1 MSDRFATKAI
11 ALLDLTDL
19 SETADEAG
27 LAALCERASTPLG
40 PVAAVC
46 IWPRFVA
53 AARQRLADSSIG
65 VATVVNFPA
74 GSADVAAVLA
84 ETERAIVDG
93 ADEIDLVLPYQAVM
107 AGDEDTAA
115 ALVGAVRANVPS
127 GRLLKVILETGV
139 LVTPERIG
147 RAARIAIGAGADFI
161 KTSTGKTRIS
171 ATPEAARIM
180 LEAIRAAPRPVGF
193 KASGGIRTREDAHA
207 YLALAEA
214 VMGKGW
220 PRPDTFRFGASG
232 LLDALLAGA
241 AAPDSAY

>member
-1 MSDRFATKAI
+1 MSEGFAAEAI

-27 LAALCERASTPLG
+27 LAHLCERASTPLG

-53 AARQRLADSSIG
+53 AARQRLAGTLIK

-74 GSADVAAVLA
+74 GTADVAAASA
-84 ETERAIVDG
+84 ETARAIADG

-107 AGDEDTAA
+107 AGDDDTAA
-115 ALVGAVRANVPS
+115 ALVGAVRARVPP
-127 GRLLKVILETGV
+127 GRLLKVILETGA
-139 LVTPERIG
+139 LGTPERIA

-161 KTSTGKTRIS
+161 KTSTGKTRVS
-171 ATPEAARIM
+171 ATPEAARVM
-180 LEAIRAAPRPVGF
+180 LEVIRAAPRPVGF
-193 KASGGIRTREDAHA
+193 KASGGIRTREDARA

-214 VMGKGW
+214 VMGRGW